1 MAIPSNSQIIKIKLT
16 PHAKQNKILGWQDDI
31 LRASVTAAP
40 ADGQA
45 NEALLKLLAKEW
57 KIGKTK
63 LQIIK
68 GKSSREKL
76 VKIT

>member
-1 MAIPSNSQIIKIKLT
+1 MGRLVKIKVT
-16 PHAKQNKILGWQDDI
+16 PRAKQNKILGWQNDV
-31 LRASVTAAP
+31 LRVSVTAAP